1 MSQWG
6 KSDQA
11 NNAPIWAAAQSKQKA
26 NTGNRDALY
35 GNGTATGL
43 FAVDA
48 AEITAGGGTIAHTGW
63 IRRVVGTGR
72 RSGRVQTEVLIAG
85 GIDTDGEDDDIFSD
99 TTITIS
105 VQPASKSVN
114 TGLATTFSVGAVA
127 NPVVTMTYQ
136 WQANTGS
143 GLVNL
148 IDGNI
153 GPGNNSG
160 TYSNVTTS
168 TLSISDVSS
177 LDGVTFAVVVSASGA
192 NSVTSANA
200 TLTVV

>member
-26 NTGNRDALY
+26 NSANRDALY

-48 AEITAGGGTIAHTGW
+48 AEITSGGGTIAHTGW

-85 GIDTDGEDDDIFSD
+85 GIGTDGEDDIFSD

-143 GLVNL
+143 GLANL
-148 IDGNI
+148 AAAGV
-153 GPGNNSG
+153 
-160 TYSNVTTS
+160 YSNVTTS
-168 TLSISDVSS
+168 TLSISDVSA